1 MDLTKRQKE
10 ITDLL
15 LQGLSQQEIANRL
28 FVAISTVKSHISEIM
43 RKNNVH
49 TVGAIC
55 GLFVKEM
62 QDEIT
67 DLKKKVKY
75 YKNYKKMWEVLKLRE
90 FQERRG

>member
-1 MDLTKRQKE
+1 MKLTKQQKR

-15 LQGLSQQEIANRL
+15 LQGLTKKQIAEKL
-28 FVAISTVKSHISEIM
+28 FVSKNTVCTHINTIM
-43 RKNNVH
+43 KKYDVH

-55 GLFVKEM
+55 GLFVKDL

-67 DLKKKVKY
+67 ELKKKVEY
-75 YKNYKKMWEVLKLRE
+75 YRVYKKRWDLLKLRE